1 MGTQIAGVF
10 LRNLILGGIRYPI
23 DQSNLRVRAEQLRT
37 RMQEYPSLVI
47 SQMVL
52 QPLFVWLMWDQASH
66 HTLLIWLALFYG
78 LHTVELI
85 KWGLHH
91 SRLNTVAECT
101 DWHVHFCFYSAMAG
115 LMWGSVAIFFFPP
128 YLDYQGLMICIML
141 GLVAGAVTMN
151 PVHPPTLFLY
161 VAGILLP
168 LATRLIV
175 ENDAPHWIMLVMLSI
190 FAGITLIAGRELN
203 RTFMRSLQQRFENI
217 DLVRELS
224 KKTTALEESR
234 YQLQLANGILQQ
246 NEQRL
251 EEQVNQ
257 RTAELLHRAQEINAI
272 KDTTILALTSL
283 AEARDNETGNHIRR
297 TQGYMRALALQLSKH
312 PRFADF
318 LSDDTIEL
326 LYKLAPL
333 HDIGKVGIPDHILLK
348 PGKLTTEE
356 FEVMKTHVTLGGHA
370 IAQAEDRLEF
380 PSVFLRIARQI
391 VIGHHE
397 QWNGGGYPYGLR
409 GDDIPIPAR
418 LMAVADVYDALTC
431 KRVYKSAMTHETATA
446 LIMEGRGKHF
456 DPDIADA
463 FFAIQPEFI
472 RIAEKYCD

>member
-1 MGTQIAGVF
+1 
-10 LRNLILGGIRYPI
+10 
-23 DQSNLRVRAEQLRT
+23 
-37 RMQEYPSLVI
+37 
-47 SQMVL
+47 
-52 QPLFVWLMWDQASH
+52 
-66 HTLLIWLALFYG
+66 
-78 LHTVELI
+78 
-85 KWGLHH
+85 
-91 SRLNTVAECT
+91 
-101 DWHVHFCFYSAMAG
+101 MAG

-141 GLVAGAVTMN
+141 GLVAGAVTTN

-168 LATRLIV
+168 LAIRLII
-175 ENDAPHWIMLVMLSI
+175 ENDTPHWLMLAMLSI
-190 FAGITLIAGRELN
+190 FAGIILVAGRELT
-203 RTFMRSLQQRFENI
+203 RTFMHSLKQRFENI
-217 DLVRELS
+217 DLVKELS
-224 KKTTALEESR
+224 QKTAALEESR
-234 YQLQLANGILQQ
+234 YQLQLANGILQKS
-246 NEQRL
+246 EQRL
-251 EEQVNQ
+251 EDQVSQ

-283 AEARDNETGNHIRR
+283 AETRDNETGNHIRR
-297 TQGYMRALALQLSKH
+297 TQGYMRALALQLRKH

-348 PGKLTTEE
+348 PGKLTVEE
-356 FEVMKTHVTLGGHA
+356 FEIMKTHAALGGHA

-391 VIGHHE
+391 VMGHHE
-397 QWNGGGYPYGLR
+397 QWNGSGYPHGLR

-431 KRVYKSAMTHETATA
+431 KRVYKPAMSHETATA
-446 LIMEGRGKHF
+446 IIMEGRGKHF

-472 RIAEKYCD
+472 GIAEKYCD